1 MSTPRFPQRQP
12 LKRWQRQG
20 PSRGSS
26 LPTSRPSFLP
36 LRTTGPTTA
45 GLPPSAMTSTPPRL
59 LDSQDPRMVPA
70 LGMRRSGRQPRPWRR
85 RAAERRRRWRRWGCD
100 ARASPGSGR
109 VGRRGRINPH
119 HAGGP
124 GGGAA
129 EVMCHRP
136 PAGHLRSR
144 ALAMQDFQTSAAK
157 HRPSSPMLEGILTLK
172 SFMIPHPKLCDLP
185 ADIAGGWV
193 MISWA
198 LSWPLSCLIS

>member
-1 MSTPRFPQRQP
+1 MPHQAHLILTPLSF
-12 LKRWQRQG
+12 
-20 PSRGSS
+20 S
-26 LPTSRPSFLP
+26 PSFRRPVPLQEGPRGVQRVLP
-36 LRTTGPTTA
+36 
-45 GLPPSAMTSTPPRL
+45 
-59 LDSQDPRMVPA
+59 V
-70 LGMRRSGRQPRPWRR
+70 RPGRR

-172 SFMIPHPKLCDLP
+172 SFMIPYPKLCDLP
-185 ADIAGGWV
+185 SDIAGGWV

-198 LSWPLSCLIS
+198 LSWSLSCLIS